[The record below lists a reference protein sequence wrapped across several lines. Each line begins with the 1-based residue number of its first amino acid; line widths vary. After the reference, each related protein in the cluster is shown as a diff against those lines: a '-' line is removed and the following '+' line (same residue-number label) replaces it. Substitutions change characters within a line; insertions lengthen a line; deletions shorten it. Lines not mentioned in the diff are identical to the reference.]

1 MMNKALGLTCAV
13 CLMLMS
19 GCGEKDAG
27 TCPESGTEAFFKK
40 AIDGYYK
47 RHNESDAI
55 ARYKLAEPSHY
66 DATTNWWM
74 VPFDIDGQ
82 KLQALISCDGRLEIT
97 GR

>member
-1 MMNKALGLTCAV
+1 MMKKALGLTCAV
-13 CLMLMS
+13 CVVLMS

-27 TCPESGTEAFFKK
+27 SCPGAGTEAFFKN
-40 AIDGYYK
+40 AIDAYYK
-47 RHNESDAI
+47 RHKEPAAI
-55 ARYKLAEPSHY
+55 SRYKLAEPGHY